1 MIDQLPIEGFDEQM
15 EQARIESAIKLG
27 QGVLEVVSSE

>member
-15 EQARIESAIKLG
+15 ERARIESAIKVG
-27 QGVLEVVSSE
+27 QGVLDIVSAE